1 MSTGTK
7 PRRSSFGVETLV
19 FAGRLMNHWRR
30 FPTVPIQALLFPT
43 VLLIIYS
50 LLVSKSMTRV
60 TGTDSM
66 DALVS
71 ICAVAGAMSG
81 AIGAAF
87 AVPHERDSGLLGRFW
102 VMPVHR
108 ASPLSGT
115 LLAEAARTLAGT
127 VLITAVGLALGLQ
140 FHGGWGALALFV
152 LIPVLVVVVYVLVVI
167 TIAVR
172 AKSRAMLTWLSTG
185 SIGLVFA
192 GVAPA
197 EVLPDFVQPFVEF
210 QPMTPTI
217 DAMRALAQ
225 GDPALW
231 PLTLTAV
238 WLVGL
243 TCVFGPLAIRGY
255 RAAAGSEG

>member
-1 MSTGTK
+1 MSTGT
-7 PRRSSFGVETLV
+7 RLSHSFGAESVV
-19 FAGRLMNHWRR
+19 FAGRLFTHWRR
-30 FPTVPIQALLFPT
+30 YPIVPIQALLFPT

-50 LLVSKSMTRV
+50 LLVSKSMTRI

-66 DALVS
+66 DALVAL
-71 ICAVAGAMSG
+71 CAVAGAMSG
-81 AIGAAF
+81 ALGSALS
-87 AVPHERDSGLLGRFW
+87 VPKERDTGLLSRIW

-115 LLAEAARTLAGT
+115 LLAEAVRTVAGT
-127 VLITAVGLALGLQ
+127 VLITAVGAALGFR
-140 FHGGWGALALFV
+140 FHGSWIALGVFLV
-152 LIPVLVVVVYVLVVI
+152 IPVLVVIVYALVVI

-172 AKSRAMLTWLSTG
+172 AESRAMLTWLSTG
-185 SIGLVFA
+185 TIGLVFA
-192 GVAPA
+192 GVAPV
-197 EVLPDFVQPFVEF
+197 ERIPVLVRPIVEY

-225 GDPALW
+225 GEPAWW
-231 PLTLTAV
+231 PLALTSA